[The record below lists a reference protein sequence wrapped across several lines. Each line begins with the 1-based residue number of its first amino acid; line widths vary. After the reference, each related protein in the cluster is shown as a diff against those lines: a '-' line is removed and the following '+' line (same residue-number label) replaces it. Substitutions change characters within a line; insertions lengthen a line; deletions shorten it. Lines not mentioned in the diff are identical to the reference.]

1 MSEKSPSKPLSG
13 WLILHKDVGLSS
25 AQAVGRVRR
34 IFGGVKTGHA
44 GTLDP
49 LASGILPI
57 ALGEA
62 TKTINYV
69 MTAEKTY
76 RFSLKWGAE
85 TQTDDVEG
93 EITRTSAHIP
103 SKAEIE
109 QNLDA
114 FRGEILQIPPDYS
127 AVKIGGKRAYALA
140 RKRDKKSQDARL
152 SEDKAANEQVQLT
165 PRKISVY
172 AFELLSCDDK
182 GASFH
187 VHCGKGAYIRA
198 LARDLGR
205 KCGSAAHVTELER
218 LSVGRFSQENAI
230 SLDILQQLAD
240 DGAALKALVDVKT
253 VLDDIPALAL
263 TPDQAQKLRFGQHV
277 DCSDISA
284 DGEVML
290 GCCDEQ
296 PVAILRIEQ
305 GRMVPQRVFNL

>member
-140 RKRDKKSQDARL
+140 RKRDKKARTPGCQRIKPQTSRYSLPRGKSLFMRL
-152 SEDKAANEQVQLT
+152 SCYPVMIRELRFMFIAA
-165 PRKISVY
+165 
-172 AFELLSCDDK
+172 
-182 GASFH
+182 
-187 VHCGKGAYIRA
+187 
-198 LARDLGR
+198 
-205 KCGSAAHVTELER
+205 
-218 LSVGRFSQENAI
+218 
-230 SLDILQQLAD
+230 
-240 DGAALKALVDVKT
+240 KALIFVRWHVIWDANAG
-253 VLDDIPALAL
+253 VLRMLQSWRGCLLVAFHR
-263 TPDQAQKLRFGQHV
+263 KMRFRWTF
-277 DCSDISA
+277 CS
-284 DGEVML
+284 
-290 GCCDEQ
+290 
-296 PVAILRIEQ
+296 
-305 GRMVPQRVFNL
+305 N